1 MTETKTKQKNRERR
15 NTRNMYLCNKE
26 CDEDRS
32 NLSLDAW
39 ERMKVKAQEWKG
51 LRKFGT
57 IYDSVDWEAGP
68 KGVFFSI
75 GAAEQHWLF
84 SVGFRKLNDIK
95 KLNKNK

>member
-1 MTETKTKQKNRERR
+1 MTMAVLKPKTSRKRGREEIPETCI
-15 NTRNMYLCNKE
+15 LCDKE

-68 KGVFFSI
+68 KGVFISAESSI
-75 GAAEQHWLF
+75 GSSAWA
-84 SVGFRKLNDIK
+84 SAS
-95 KLNKNK
+95 